1 MGLVL
6 IFVKAH
12 FSFRSYYALI
22 YKKPTLINPNVYL
35 QVEPEWNMF
44 ESFSRDKMDLLR
56 SDALKNTSPV
66 SRKVEDA
73 SEISQKFDEISYTKG
88 ANLIRMLNHTIS
100 EDLFHKGLVIYL
112 NQW

>member
-1 MGLVL
+1 M
-6 IFVKAH
+6 
-12 FSFRSYYALI
+12 
-22 YKKPTLINPNVYL
+22 
-35 QVEPEWNMF
+35 EPEWKMF

-66 SRKVEDA
+66 SRIVNDA

-100 EDLFHKGLVIYL
+100 EDSFHRGLVVYL
-112 NQW
+112 NEW